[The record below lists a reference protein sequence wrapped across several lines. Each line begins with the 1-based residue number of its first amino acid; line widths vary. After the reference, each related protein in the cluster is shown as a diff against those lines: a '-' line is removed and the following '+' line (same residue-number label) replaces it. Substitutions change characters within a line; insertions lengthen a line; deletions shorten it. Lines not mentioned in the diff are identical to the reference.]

1 MDFWRRLENR
11 NDSFDYYTQILTR
24 LVKYNHQLHLWSTT
38 TTYICE
44 VQRDGGNHLGLCKC
58 HCWTKKKR
66 LAYWGEPFI
75 TRGVTLT
82 ASNNRILKQLSPY
95 THRNE
100 PLLRLYLYLLNQ
112 TENMKIYIE
121 KMLKLCWR
129 GVSY

>member
-1 MDFWRRLENR
+1 MIYEDKWIFEG
-11 NDSFDYYTQILTR
+11 DSRIEMTVLIIILR
-24 LVKYNHQLHLWSTT
+24 YWQGRFNTT
-38 TTYICE
+38 TNYICE
-44 VQRDGGNHLGLCKC
+44 VQRDGGNHLGLCKG

-75 TRGVTLT
+75 IRGVTLT
-82 ASNNRILKQLSPY
+82 VSNNRILKQLSPY
-95 THRNE
+95 RHRNE

-121 KMLKLCWR
+121 KMLKMCWR